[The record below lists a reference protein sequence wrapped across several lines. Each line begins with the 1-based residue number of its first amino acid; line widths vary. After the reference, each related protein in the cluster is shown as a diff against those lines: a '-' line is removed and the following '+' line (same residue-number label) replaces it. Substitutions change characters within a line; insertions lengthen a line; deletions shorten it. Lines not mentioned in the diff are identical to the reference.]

1 MTIKYYVE
9 GLNGFDV
16 AIKVDRKKEMAV
28 GYETYGSYAFTWH
41 RKIIEIKLNS
51 LDEMRT
57 LHSELLESNYYFTE
71 ADGFLEALY
80 QRK

>member
-9 GLNGFDV
+9 GLNGSDV
-16 AIKVDRKKEMAV
+16 AIKINHKDATAV
-28 GYETYGSYAFTWH
+28 GYEAYGGYAFTWH

-51 LDEMRT
+51 LAEMRT
-57 LHSELLESNYYFTE
+57 LHSELLEGNYYFTE